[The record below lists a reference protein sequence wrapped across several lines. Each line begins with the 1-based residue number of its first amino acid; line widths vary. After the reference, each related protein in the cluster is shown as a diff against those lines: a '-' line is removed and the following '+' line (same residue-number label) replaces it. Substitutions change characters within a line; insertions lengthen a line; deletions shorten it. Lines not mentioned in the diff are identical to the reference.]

1 MRVSA
6 PCGAPARPFARAAAA
21 RAIFARAAVAR
32 AIPALVVSAMALATC
47 VVALATCAV
56 ALAGATATPSRA
68 RQTAG
73 PGPTFTGVDVV
84 DGPSSKI
91 LSLGGLSIARDGTG
105 GLVYLKDNPSGIA
118 HVFVSRLSAGAF
130 EAPEQ
135 VDADLPA
142 ASSQPVI
149 AAGNGGVLLIAF
161 INRNCLYMVQSA
173 SSTAAYAS
181 PHLLFQGAINPSLE
195 MTNFGKAY
203 LAFTAQKPNSGGDN
217 VRTAFYYLGKWR
229 LEHPPLN
236 ATPNDN
242 AGTGN
247 GAPKVAAAGDGVAIV
262 AWGEL
267 GHVYTRRVWGTAA
280 SVVDEQADLPSLS
293 GSKEVLAQ
301 SPAVAAGGDSS
312 FADVVF
318 QEILA
323 NGQSRVLV
331 RRLQGSD
338 YNRPY
343 RLNPPGVAATDQP
356 GIAVGEYGSGIATA
370 AAEGTNQLYALKLGT
385 HGQPEGPETVD
396 TVTNAALPDAV
407 PAIAKL
413 SSPMIVWQ
421 QESGGLGVPEILVRL
436 TDASGSLGPQQ
447 AISSPFDGPSEA
459 ADGLAVDADVLGDV
473 AAAWVQGTGNSTR
486 IVAARLALPPGNF
499 GVVSRNGYARTVHPT
514 LAWSSARELW
524 GTVSYSVKVDGRTA
538 GETAQTSLTV
548 ATELSQGPHV
558 WDVTATN
565 SEGLGRTAQAATV
578 FVDTVPPTVSF
589 TLSGAARVGAHDHI
603 SVRASDA
610 APGLPASDASGVAQ
624 ITVDWGDGTVERIK
638 QGKFHIYR
646 KPGRYVVA
654 VTVAD
659 RAGNTTTVQRDWDV
673 AAAKRRT

>member
-6 PCGAPARPFARAAAA
+6 PRGARARPFGRAAAA
-21 RAIFARAAVAR
+21 RAIFARAAAAR
-32 AIPALVVSAMALATC
+32 AIAGLTVSALALAS
-47 VVALATCAV
+47 CAV
-56 ALAGATATPSRA
+56 ALAGATGTPSRA

-73 PGPTFTGVDVV
+73 PGPTFTGADVV

-105 GLVYLKDNPSGIA
+105 GLVYLKDDPSGTS

-130 EAPEQ
+130 GAPEQ
-135 VDADLPA
+135 VDGDLPG

-161 INRNCLYMVQSA
+161 INRQRLYVVQRA
-173 SSTAAYAS
+173 SSTAAYAD
-181 PHLLFQGAINPSLE
+181 PHLIFQGAINPSLE

-203 LAFTAQKPNSGGDN
+203 LAFTAQKPNGGGDD
-217 VRTAFYYLGKWR
+217 VRTGFYYLGKWR

-236 ATPNDN
+236 ATPNDD

-280 SVVDEQADLPSLS
+280 SVVDEQADVPSLS
-293 GSKEVLAQ
+293 GSNEVLAQ
-301 SPAVAAGGDSS
+301 SPEVAAGGDSS

-331 RRLQGSD
+331 RRLQGSQ
-338 YNRPY
+338 YNRTY
-343 RLNPPGVAATDQP
+343 RLNPAGVADTDQP

-370 AAEGTNQLYALKLGT
+370 AAEGTNQLYSERLGT
-385 HGQPEGPETVD
+385 HGQPEGPEPID
-396 TVTNAALPDAV
+396 SLSNEALPDAV

-413 SSPMIVWQ
+413 SSPLIVWQ
-421 QESGGLGVPEILVRL
+421 QESGALGVPEILLRL

-459 ADGLAVDADVLGDV
+459 ADGLAVGADVLGDV

-486 IVAARLALPPGNF
+486 IVAAKLALPPGVF
-499 GVVSRNGYARTVHPT
+499 GALSPNGYARTVHPT

-524 GTVSYSVKVDGRTA
+524 GTVSYAVKLDGRTV

-548 ATELSQGPHV
+548 ARELSQGPHV

-565 SEGLGRTAQAATV
+565 SAGLTRTAQAVTV

-589 TLSGAARVGAHDHI
+589 TLSGGARVGAHDHI
-603 SVRASDA
+603 TVRANDA

-638 QGKFHIYR
+638 HGKFHIYH

-673 AAAKRRT
+673 GPAKQRT